1 MLSKQCLAFDLTLW
15 LHPRAAF
22 WFGGRV
28 GYLDLGPL
36 KLGEILDRM
45 FVVYRRNFLLLFS
58 ISGMPFLCLLPLALV
73 AVFSGSFR
81 IFNPQNPQTV
91 PTPDQILSFVA
102 VAFVAAIILIVGML
116 VSWLATTA
124 AVWQLQMGGQPTIR
138 KVYRVAWH
146 KFGTAFLAAIVIG
159 AALFVGYLFLLV
171 PAVFVALEVCL
182 TLDAIVAENVGAFK
196 AISRSHELISG
207 YRGRVFVAWLVCY
220 AVSTIVGYALVLPPF
235 IGMMFYISSGA
246 VPGWLIAIL
255 ILVYF
260 LAVTVPAPLLAIVLC
275 LIYYDA
281 RVRKEGF
288 DLQRL
293 LDELPPAA
301 PGAASGS
308 AAEIAVT

>member
-1 MLSKQCLAFDLTLW
+1 
-15 LHPRAAF
+15 
-22 WFGGRV
+22 V

-45 FVVYRRNFLLLFS
+45 FVIYRRNFLLLFS
-58 ISGMPFLCLLPLALV
+58 ISGMPFLCLLPLALI
-73 AVFSGSFR
+73 AIFSGSFK
-81 IFNPQNPQTV
+81 IFNPQNPQTA
-91 PTPDQILSFVA
+91 PTPDQIMSFVA
-102 VAFVAAIILIVGML
+102 VAIVAAIILMVGML
-116 VSWLATTA
+116 ASWLATTA

-146 KFGTAFLAAIVIG
+146 KFGAAFLASIVIG
-159 AALFVGYLFLLV
+159 AALFAGYLLLVV

-182 TLDAIVAENVGAFK
+182 TLSAIVAEDVGAFK

-220 AVSTIVGYALVLPPF
+220 AVSTVVSYALVIPPF
-235 IGMMFYISSGA
+235 MGVMFYIPGGSL
-246 VPGWLIAIL
+246 PGWLIAIL
-255 ILVYF
+255 ILAYF

-301 PGAASGS
+301 PGIASGG
-308 AAEIAVT
+308 APGIAVG

>member
-1 MLSKQCLAFDLTLW
+1 
-15 LHPRAAF
+15 
-22 WFGGRV
+22 V

-45 FVVYRRNFLLLFS
+45 FIIYRRNFVLLFS
-58 ISGMPFLCLLPLALV
+58 ISGLPFLCLLPLALV
-73 AVFSGSFR
+73 AIFSGSFKV
-81 IFNPQNPQTV
+81 FNPQEV
-91 PTPDQILSFVA
+91 PSPAA
-102 VAFVAAIILIVGML
+102 VWTIVELAFAGVFILILGGL

-124 AVWQLQMGGQPTIR
+124 AVWQLQMGGAPTIR

-146 KFGTAFLAAIVIG
+146 KFGAAFVAAMVI
-159 AALFVGYLFLLV
+159 AAGLFFGYLLLLI
-171 PAVFVALEVCL
+171 PAVFFALEVSL
-182 TLDAIVAENVGAFK
+182 TLDVIVAENVGPFK

-220 AVSTIVGYALVLPPF
+220 AVSTAVTYILVLPPF
-235 IGMMFYISSGA
+235 LGMIAYVPSRS

-255 ILVYF
+255 VLGYF
-260 LAVTVPAPLLAIVLC
+260 LALTVPAPLLAIVLC

-293 LDELPPAA
+293 LDELPAANAVAAADRA
-301 PGAASGS
+301 PG
-308 AAEIAVT
+308 IAIS

>member
-1 MLSKQCLAFDLTLW
+1 VEGS
-15 LHPRAAF
+15 
-22 WFGGRV
+22 V

-58 ISGMPFLCLLPLALV
+58 ISGLPFLCLLPLVLI
-73 AVFSGSFR
+73 AVFSGSFK
-81 IFNPQNPQTV
+81 IFSSQQV
-91 PTPDQILSFVA
+91 PTPAAVWTMIE
-102 VAFVAAIILIVGML
+102 VAFAGVVIVILGGL

-146 KFGTAFLAAIVIG
+146 KFGSAFLASMFISV
-159 AALFVGYLFLLV
+159 ALFVGYLLLFI

-182 TLDAIVAENVGAFK
+182 TLDAIVAENAGAFK

-220 AVSTIVGYALVLPPF
+220 AISTAVSYAIVIPPALGL
-235 IGMMFYISSGA
+235 MAYIPSGS

-255 ILVYF
+255 ILAYF
-260 LAVTVPAPLLAIVLC
+260 LALTVPAPLLAIVLC

-288 DLQRL
+288 DLQRM
-293 LDELPPAA
+293 LDQLPTPA
-301 PGAASGS
+301 PGEAGGAP
-308 AAEIAVT
+308 EIAVG

>member
-1 MLSKQCLAFDLTLW
+1 M
-15 LHPRAAF
+15 
-22 WFGGRV
+22 

-45 FVVYRRNFLLLFS
+45 FVIYRRNFLLLFS
-58 ISGMPFLCLLPLALV
+58 ISGLPFLCLLPLVLV
-73 AVFSGSFR
+73 AIFSGSFR
-81 IFNPQNPQTV
+81 IFDPQRV
-91 PTPDQILSFVA
+91 PTPADVRGIFEVT
-102 VAFVAAIILIVGML
+102 FAAGIILILGVL

-146 KFGTAFLAAIVIG
+146 KFGPAFLAAMVIG
-159 AALFVGYLFLLV
+159 VGLFISYLLLLI
-171 PAVFVALEVCL
+171 PAVFFALEVCL

-196 AISRSHELISG
+196 AISRSHQLISG

-220 AVSTIVGYALVLPPF
+220 AVSTAVSYMLVLPPF
-235 IGMMFYISSGA
+235 LGVMAYIHTGSI
-246 VPGWLIAIL
+246 PGWLIG
-255 ILVYF
+255 ILVLAYF
-260 LAVTVPAPLLAIVLC
+260 LALTVPAPLLAIVLC

-293 LDELPPAA
+293 LDELPPPAA
-301 PGAASGS
+301 GPMPG
-308 AAEIAVT
+308 IAIN

>member
-1 MLSKQCLAFDLTLW
+1 
-15 LHPRAAF
+15 
-22 WFGGRV
+22 V

-45 FVVYRRNFLLLFS
+45 FVIYRRNFLLLFS
-58 ISGMPFLCLLPLALV
+58 ISGMPFLCLLPLALI
-73 AVFSGSFR
+73 AIFSGSFK
-81 IFNPQNPQTV
+81 IFNPQNPQTA
-91 PTPDQILSFVA
+91 PTPDQIMSFVA
-102 VAFVAAIILIVGML
+102 VAIVAAITLMVGML
-116 VSWLATTA
+116 ASWLATTA

-146 KFGTAFLAAIVIG
+146 KFGAAFLASIVIG
-159 AALFVGYLFLLV
+159 AALFAGYLLLVV

-182 TLDAIVAENVGAFK
+182 TLSAIVAEDVGAFK

-220 AVSTIVGYALVLPPF
+220 AVSTVVSYALVIPPF
-235 IGMMFYISSGA
+235 MGVMFYIPGGSL
-246 VPGWLIAIL
+246 PGWLIAIL
-255 ILVYF
+255 ILAYF

-301 PGAASGS
+301 PG
-308 AAEIAVT
+308 IA

>member
-1 MLSKQCLAFDLTLW
+1 M
-15 LHPRAAF
+15 
-22 WFGGRV
+22 

-45 FVVYRRNFLLLFS
+45 FVIYRRNFLLLFS
-58 ISGMPFLCLLPLALV
+58 ISGMPFLCLLPLALI
-73 AVFSGSFR
+73 AIFSGSFK
-81 IFNPQNPQTV
+81 IFNPQNPQTA
-91 PTPDQILSFVA
+91 PTPDQIMSFVA
-102 VAFVAAIILIVGML
+102 VAIVAAITLMVGML
-116 VSWLATTA
+116 ASWLATTA

-146 KFGTAFLAAIVIG
+146 KFGAAFLASIVIG
-159 AALFVGYLFLLV
+159 AALFAGYLLLVV

-182 TLDAIVAENVGAFK
+182 TLSAIVAEDVGAFK

-220 AVSTIVGYALVLPPF
+220 AVSTVVSYALVIPPF
-235 IGMMFYISSGA
+235 MGVMFYIPGGSL
-246 VPGWLIAIL
+246 PGWLIAIL
-255 ILVYF
+255 ILAYF

-301 PGAASGS
+301 PGIASGG
-308 AAEIAVT
+308 APGIAVG

>member
-1 MLSKQCLAFDLTLW
+1 
-15 LHPRAAF
+15 
-22 WFGGRV
+22 V

-58 ISGMPFLCLLPLALV
+58 ISGLPFLCLLPLALI
-73 AVFSGSFR
+73 AVFSGSFK
-81 IFNPQNPQTV
+81 IFNAQQV
-91 PTPDQILSFVA
+91 PTPAAVWTMVELTFAAVVIVIL
-102 VAFVAAIILIVGML
+102 GGL

-124 AVWQLQMGGQPTIR
+124 AVWQLQMGGAPTIR

-146 KFGTAFLAAIVIG
+146 KFGAAFLASIVIG
-159 AALFVGYLFLLV
+159 VGLFIGYLLLLV
-171 PAVFVALEVCL
+171 PAVFFALEVSL
-182 TLDAIVAENVGAFK
+182 TLDAIVAEDVGAFK

-220 AVSTIVGYALVLPPF
+220 AVSTAVSYVLILPPF
-235 IGMMFYISSGA
+235 LGVMAYIQSGSI
-246 VPGWLIAIL
+246 PGWLIAIL
-255 ILVYF
+255 VLVYF
-260 LAVTVPAPLLAIVLC
+260 LALTVPAPLLAIVLC

-301 PGAASGS
+301 LESTAG
-308 AAEIAVT
+308 ITVN